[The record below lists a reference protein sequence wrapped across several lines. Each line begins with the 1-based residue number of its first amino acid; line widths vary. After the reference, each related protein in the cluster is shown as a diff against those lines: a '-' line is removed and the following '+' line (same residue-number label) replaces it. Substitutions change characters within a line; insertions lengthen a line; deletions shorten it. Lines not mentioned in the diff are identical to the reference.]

1 MDGGRLGNSRRSTTT
16 KLALACPYSSSHST
30 CPPHTPQC
38 LDKSKLSWTSSPNG
52 GILLNGEPFHM
63 KGISWFGIEKN
74 EEILHGL
81 NKRCVACFARVA
93 IVCQHI
99 NGWAGRS
106 IRSTDRPDLN
116 PSLHRTK
123 STGRP

>member
-1 MDGGRLGNSRRSTTT
+1 MGGGWEQPPIDDP
-16 KLALACPYSSSHST
+16 KLALACPYSSPHST

-38 LDKSKLSWTSSPNG
+38 LDKSKLSWMSSPNG

-81 NKRCVACFARVA
+81 NKRCVGCFALG
-93 IVCQHI
+93 CYCLPTHEWM
-99 NGWAGRS
+99 GGS
-106 IRSTDRPDLN
+106 IHSIHRP
-116 PSLHRTK
+116 T
-123 STGRP
+123 